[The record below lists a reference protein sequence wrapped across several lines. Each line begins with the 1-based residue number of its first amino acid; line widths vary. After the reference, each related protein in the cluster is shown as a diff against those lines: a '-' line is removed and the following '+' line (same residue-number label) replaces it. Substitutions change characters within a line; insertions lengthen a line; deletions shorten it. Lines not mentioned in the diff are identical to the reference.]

1 MNYGSYYVPQ
11 REQQMGSMV
20 DLLKGLPSSSLLFD
34 RLVWLKQADFVDI
47 DVHFFQAGH
56 ALFSGWK
63 KDEKG
68 NMEGKC

>member
-1 MNYGSYYVPQ
+1 MRG
-11 REQQMGSMV
+11 MV
-20 DLLKGLPSSSLLFD
+20 DLLRGLPHSCLVFD
-34 RLVWLKQADFVDI
+34 QLVWLEQAGFVDI

-68 NMEGKC
+68 NMEGKW